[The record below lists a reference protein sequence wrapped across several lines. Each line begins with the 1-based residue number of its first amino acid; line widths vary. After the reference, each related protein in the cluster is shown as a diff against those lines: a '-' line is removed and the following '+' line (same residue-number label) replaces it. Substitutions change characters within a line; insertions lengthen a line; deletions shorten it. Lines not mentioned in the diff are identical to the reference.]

1 MSNHCSVCKKHTY
14 NACPKKLVMIT
25 NKIIKGK
32 PRCTNSMSIR
42 SFIDKIKDKDG
53 LEIYLQCLID

>member
-1 MSNHCSVCKKHTY
+1 
-14 NACPKKLVMIT
+14 MIT

-32 PRCTNSMSIR
+32 PRCTNCMSIR